1 VPTKIVLSGK
11 GGCGK
16 STLAALIITRL
27 IETQR
32 TPVLAVD
39 ADPNATLGEYL
50 GLPVDKTIGDV
61 CEGLLNDKDRLPA
74 GVEKKRLVDYR
85 IQECLIEGP
94 GVDLLTMGRGEGPRC
109 YCYLNTLLREYVER
123 LEDSYPFVVVDHE
136 AGMEHLSR
144 KTSRKVDLFLIV
156 SQATV
161 NGLKAAVRIHELAR
175 DMELAPQ
182 KEFLILNGVA
192 DGEME
197 DLSDRV
203 QSTGLPLL
211 GIIPL
216 DPVLR
221 DGERQEA
228 PVKDLVSRSVAY
240 KALCEVFEKGV

>member
-1 VPTKIVLSGK
+1 MKIVLAGK

-27 IETQR
+27 IETRR

-109 YCYLNTLLREYVER
+109 YCYLNTMLREVVER

-144 KTSRKVDLFLIV
+144 KTSRKVDLFLLV

-161 NGLKAAVRIHELAR
+161 NGLKAAVRIHDLAR

-182 KEFLILNGVA
+182 KEFLILNGVV
-192 DGEME
+192 DQEMK
-197 DLSDRV
+197 DVSDRV

-240 KALCEVFEKGV
+240 KALCEVFEKGL